1 MKRSYKSQGAIVI
14 RDFDSVKKQRVI
26 ASKGR
31 TVDVFVPVRTEAQK
45 DKIYREYEIKY
56 EKAKNKSKSAG
67 GRGWFLDVGPKMSR
81 DTFMNR
87 FESAEIKQLEGVV
100 TNDRKKATTDP
111 MQSVLK
117 SQEIRPTYNLR
128 QVGPYGISNAQAQ
141 KMSVGIEHYTG
152 KKYTVGQIL
161 RGEVPKEVLQQ
172 YEDGLKSD
180 LETMGQD
187 WVSENVYGS
196 PK

>member
-1 MKRSYKSQGAIVI
+1 MKSYKSQGAIVI
-14 RDFDSVKKQRVI
+14 REFDRAVKQRI
-26 ASKGR
+26 ITKNRFA
-31 TVDVFVPVRTEAQK
+31 VDVYIPVRTEAQK
-45 DKIYREYEIKY
+45 DKIYREYEINY

-81 DTFMNR
+81 EAFINR
-87 FESAEIKQLEGVV
+87 FNAAEKEQLVGVV
-100 TNDRKKATTDP
+100 TNDRKKSTTDP

-117 SQEIRPTYNLR
+117 GQEIRPNYNLKN
-128 QVGPYGISNAQAQ
+128 VGPYGISNSQAQ

-152 KKYTVGQIL
+152 KQYTVGQIL
-161 RGEVPKEVLQQ
+161 RGEVPDEILQQ

-180 LETMGQD
+180 LEIMGQD